1 MCKEQ
6 TASIRTPNR
15 SVGWFYVRFC
25 ILNGLQ
31 TIPASVCISFVQKF
45 RGSGRADVSSRSSVS
60 FLTENKE
67 KATSHCKLKIKVFE
81 MSGQP

>member
-31 TIPASVCISFVQKF
+31 TTPASVYISFVQKF

-60 FLTENKE
+60 SSLGKDPGKE
-67 KATSHCKLKIKVFE
+67 VDLGATFHEVTFPC
-81 MSGQP
+81 